1 MSRNDILRDM
11 EQQLIFIGIILV
23 IVLASMILHELVHGL
38 VAYWLGDTTARDNGR
53 LSLNP
58 FKHLDWFMS
67 VLLPL
72 MLAITGGPIFGG
84 AKPVPID
91 GRRLKWGEWGFALVA
106 IAGPLTNLV
115 LAFLAFL
122 VWDFFGV
129 GWSDWGTL
137 IISQVVLVNL
147 GFAVFN
153 MLPIPPLDGSRILY
167 ALAPESVRRGMMRI
181 EQFGI
186 IVVLMMVLLFNN
198 IFVQIMMGAINGI
211 LSLFQ
216 MMVGA

>member
-1 MSRNDILRDM
+1 M
-11 EQQLIFIGIILV
+11 ELDLIFVGIVLV
-23 IVLASMILHELVHGL
+23 IVLVSMILHELVHGA
-38 VAYWLGDTTARDNGR
+38 VAYWLGDMTAKNEGR

-106 IAGPLTNLV
+106 VAGPLTNIV
-115 LAFLAFL
+115 IAFLAFL
-122 VWDFFGV
+122 IWHFFGM
-129 GWSDWGTL
+129 GWGYWGIM
-137 IISQVVLVNL
+137 IISQVVLINL

-167 ALAPESVRRGMMRI
+167 ALAPESVRRVMMRM

-186 IVVLMMVLLFNN
+186 VLVLLLVVLFNP
-198 IFVQIMMGAINGI
+198 IFVQVMRGAINGI
-211 LSLFQ
+211 LGFFQ
-216 MMVGA
+216 LLVGG